1 MKKFYKIATAFYY
14 EKTYDCH
21 AYDYFEERYPRLS
34 IKRLSKTCPKWQIQK
49 KTLLLFMKLLKHNN
63 RI

>member
-1 MKKFYKIATAFYY
+1 MKKFYKIARTFYY

-21 AYDYFEERYPRLS
+21 TYDYFEERYPRFS
-34 IKRLSKTCPKWQIQK
+34 IKRLSKICPKWQKQK
-49 KTLLLFMKLLKHNN
+49 KTLLLFMKLLQHNN